1 MSPEENTTGQND
13 PRIVRGRI
21 DSLSLYEITD
31 HELGVLEKGSPSSIY
46 LNFGI
51 FLLTIGLSFLT
62 AILTTNIE
70 SIKVFIVFVVVSAM
84 GGISGAFLIVLW
96 YRLRGDVTDVA
107 GKIRERITSQEKTS
121 AILDE
126 SSN

>member
-1 MSPEENTTGQND
+1 MSPEENGTGQND

-31 HELGVLEKGSPSSIY
+31 HELNVLEKGSPSSIY

-51 FLLTIGLSFLT
+51 FLMTVGLSFLVAT
-62 AILTTNIE
+62 VTTNIE
-70 SIKVFIVFVVVSAM
+70 SIRVFIVFIVVSVLGII
-84 GGISGAFLIVLW
+84 GGIFLIVLW
-96 YRLRGDVTDVA
+96 YRLRGDLTDVA
-107 GKIRERITSQEKTS
+107 SKIRGRIVTQETAS
-121 AILDE
+121 PILDE